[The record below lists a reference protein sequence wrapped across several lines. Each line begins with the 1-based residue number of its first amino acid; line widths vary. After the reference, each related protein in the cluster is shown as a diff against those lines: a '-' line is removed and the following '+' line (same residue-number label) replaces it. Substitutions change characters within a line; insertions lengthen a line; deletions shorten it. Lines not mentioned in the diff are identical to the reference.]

1 MSERYNIGD
10 IVKTEDGSIYVV
22 ISSYTYTKLAEGDNE
37 ISSLDLDHYTKFHRD
52 SLFFKYS
59 KGVKSLWCKSDYF
72 CVKKLISSDCYE
84 LDNNI
89 TTFGISRYS
98 VTKIDEISVKE
109 IKNIVK
115 NYYISEGIL
124 KPNSRFEYLL
134 PKECNKAT
142 HSSNIESNGLE
153 SYYFNRLLKIYTHFD
168 DYINYDLEYVN
179 IIGYLKNSNS
189 FLIGDT
195 NSPIYLTDYFTDNS
209 GKKPT
214 NVIKELEKRRKY
226 KNIRYKI
233 I

>member
-1 MSERYNIGD
+1 MSEGYNIGD
-10 IVKTEDGSIYVV
+10 VVKTEDGSIYVV
-22 ISSYTYTKLAEGDNE
+22 ISSYTYTKIAEGANE
-37 ISSLDLDHYTKFHRD
+37 LNSLDLDQYTKSHRD
-52 SLFFKYS
+52 SIFFKYS

-98 VTKIDEISVKE
+98 ITKIDKISVKE
-109 IKNIVK
+109 LRQIVK
-115 NYYISEGIL
+115 NYYVSKGIL

-134 PKECNKAT
+134 PKELNKAT
-142 HSSNIESNGLE
+142 HSSNIESNDLE
-153 SYYFNRLLKIYTHFD
+153 SYYFNRLFKIYTHLD
-168 DYINYDLEYVN
+168 DYITYDLEYVN
-179 IIGYLKNSNS
+179 IIGYLKDSNS

-195 NSPIYLTDYFTDNS
+195 NSPIYITDYFTDNS

-214 NVIKELEKRRKY
+214 NVTKELEKRLKY
-226 KNIRYKI
+226 KDIRYKI